1 MPHLI
6 LGNITNWLKKL
17 ETVTSIQ
24 GRNFSF
30 GDEFLD
36 DCADYNKGPGN
47 LGNWVLADMN
57 HHIEHTAKQ
66 LQHLVVEVTEELT
79 GEQIEKLLAF
89 A

>member
-1 MPHLI
+1 MAE
-6 LGNITNWLKKL
+6 KVRSSDKY
-17 ETVTSIQ
+17 Q
-24 GRNFSF
+24 GRDFSF

-57 HHIEHTAKQ
+57 HHIEYTAKQ
-66 LQHLVVEVTEELT
+66 LQHLVVEMTEELT
-79 GEQIEKLLAF
+79 EEQIDKLLAF